1 MPPMGMVQDG
11 AEKEEEEQE
20 KNTNHYWLISN
31 ANKNIIHKSPK
42 LTKKD

>member
-1 MPPMGMVQDG
+1 MGMVEEEDG

-20 KNTNHYWLISN
+20 NTNHYWLISN